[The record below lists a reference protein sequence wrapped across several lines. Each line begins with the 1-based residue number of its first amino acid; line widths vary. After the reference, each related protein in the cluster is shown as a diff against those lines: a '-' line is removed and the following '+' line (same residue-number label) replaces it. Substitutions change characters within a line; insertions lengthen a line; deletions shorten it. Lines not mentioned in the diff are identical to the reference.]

1 MKTHHRRLRCRGLD
15 FHVAHWGEDAPAQLI
30 LLHGWGDCGATFAPL
45 CAHWARRAPVAAPD
59 MRGFGQS
66 AHSGPHYW
74 FADYIADLDAI
85 LDALS
90 PTQPL
95 ALIGHSM
102 GAQIASLYAGIRPER
117 ITHLVILDG
126 LFLPDTPSDQAP
138 KRYRSWLHQLQ
149 EPPQARVYPDFHSLA
164 TRIQKQHPSLN
175 APRALEVAKAWA
187 GEVDSGVQLH
197 MDPRHRMRGPLLF
210 RATESKAIWQ
220 QITAATLFV
229 DGDQSAFAQAI
240 DHAERDARRA
250 CFQRRNEKRIEGA
263 GHMLH
268 FDAPEQTAASVD
280 AWLVDQGWPSGGAS
294 DATTRPH
301 APT

>member
-1 MKTHHRRLRCRGLD
+1 MNTRSRMVHCRGLD
-15 FHVAHWGEDAPAQLI
+15 FHVAHWGNDAPPQLV
-30 LLHGWGDCGATFAPL
+30 LLHGWGDCGATFSPM
-45 CAHWARRAPVAAPD
+45 CAHWAQRAPVAAPD

-66 AHSGPHYW
+66 AHAGPHYW
-74 FADYIADLDAI
+74 FADYVADLDAL

-117 ITHLVILDG
+117 VSRLVILDG

-164 TRIQKQHPSLN
+164 SRIRKQHPRLS
-175 APRALEVAKAWA
+175 AQRALEVAQAWA
-187 GEVDSGVQLH
+187 REVDGGVQLR

-210 RATESKAIWQ
+210 RVAESKAIWQ
-220 QITAATLFV
+220 QITAPTLFL
-229 DGDQSAFAQAI
+229 DGGQSAFAQAI
-240 DHAERDARRA
+240 DVRERDERRA
-250 CFQRRNEKRIEGA
+250 CFRHRDEQVMEEA

-268 FDAPEQTAASVD
+268 FDDPDQTAARID
-280 AWLVDQGWPSGGAS
+280 AWLVAQGWPGGGTS
-294 DATTRPH
+294 EATTRPEEL
-301 APT
+301 A